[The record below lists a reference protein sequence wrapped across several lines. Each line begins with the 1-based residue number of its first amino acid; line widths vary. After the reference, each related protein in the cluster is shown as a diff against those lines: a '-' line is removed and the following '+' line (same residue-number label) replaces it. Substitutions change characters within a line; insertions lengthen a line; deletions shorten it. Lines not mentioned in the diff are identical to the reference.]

1 MAGVQQPIG
10 PVRRFVL
17 RAIAIF
23 LAPIGIALV
32 AFPFADLIFISSA
45 GLVEDT
51 RAYFGA
57 GTPDGMPAVT
67 GIYCVPEHY
76 GTSRRGMTI
85 WECRL
90 SLGATPA
97 AGGKGGGGAVAAVAG
112 MPSELERDLGSD
124 ATGQR
129 PTLRLLSA
137 PGEPAV
143 LGVVWSGSELSW
155 HWIGWAFQ
163 SALIFGFGGLCLF
176 AAVLGW
182 RKARPAPAV

>member
-17 RAIAIF
+17 RVIAIF
-23 LAPIGIALV
+23 LMPIGIALV
-32 AFPFADLIFISSA
+32 AFPFADLVFIRSA
-45 GLVEDT
+45 GLIEDT

-90 SLGATPA
+90 SLGATSA
-97 AGGKGGGGAVAAVAG
+97 AGGKGGGAVAAVAG

-137 PGEPAV
+137 PGEPVV
-143 LGVVWSGSELSW
+143 LGVVWSGSELLW
-155 HWIGWAFQ
+155 HWAGWAFQ